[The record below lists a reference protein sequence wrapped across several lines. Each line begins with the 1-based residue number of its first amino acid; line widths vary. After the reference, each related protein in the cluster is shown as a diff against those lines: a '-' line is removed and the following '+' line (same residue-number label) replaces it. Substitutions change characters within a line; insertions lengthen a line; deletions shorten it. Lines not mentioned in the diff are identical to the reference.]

1 MINLPD
7 MQVAR
12 LRSRT
17 TPGTMTRIAYVV
29 FALGLIAPV
38 VVLAQQHVI
47 QPTDI
52 ANLKR
57 VEGLAISP
65 DGKLIAYGVETPVA
79 AGKHRDAHIWI
90 AATDGP
96 GSARPFVYSGGTDS
110 SPAWSPDGTH
120 LGFLSDR
127 ANPLV
132 ESDSSP
138 YHFVIAPGSER
149 KDIPAAHDAK
159 TGKDSGKGM
168 QLWWIALSGGE
179 AEPLTN
185 IPGGIR
191 AFKWS
196 PDGKNIAFI
205 RTDADTPQERDRK
218 EAKNDE
224 SVADRDYHYD
234 RLWIYDLAH
243 RQARLLTTTD
253 MNVDTADWS
262 PDGSAIVARV
272 SPTPRLDD
280 YWRVSK
286 VLLFDTKTGTI
297 AKTIEE
303 HSGYATPAFSKDG
316 RKVAFSRFTKR
327 GITDVH
333 IVRDLARGAEIKLE
347 DKLAGTIAEMH
358 WAVPS
363 NRLIVV
369 QYVKAH
375 SEVMDVDTDSFSV
388 SPLSGI
394 AVTSERFQVSGDGKS
409 LSFIGESPTVPG
421 EVYFWRDGHAER
433 LTTTNPQVE
442 QWSIGTQREISWE
455 NPNDHH
461 AVHGVVVLPPGY
473 QEGTKYKTIVHIHGG
488 PEEAWT
494 IGFNGN
500 WYNYA
505 TMLASHGYVV
515 LLPDPRGSE
524 GQGPDFTEADFQDWG
539 GGDFADVMAG
549 VDYLIA
555 KGITDPKQ
563 MAIGGWSFGGFMTA
577 WTVTHTD
584 RFKAAMV
591 GAGVTDLFSMA
602 TTTDISPSYE
612 QSYMGSLGAD
622 MAMYDRHSP
631 VRYLANCHT
640 PVLVLHGEAD
650 PRVPISQGEE
660 FYHGLRFL
668 GREAVMVRYPREP
681 HIFTEREHQI
691 DSLTRILDWYDAHL
705 GK

>member
-1 MINLPD
+1 MK
-7 MQVAR
+7 
-12 LRSRT
+12 
-17 TPGTMTRIAYVV
+17 TRVGYAVL
-29 FALGLIAPV
+29 ALGLLAPIAAV
-38 VVLAQQHVI
+38 AQKHI
-47 QPTDI
+47 IDPTDI
-52 ANLKR
+52 VNLKR
-57 VEGLAISP
+57 VEEPAISP
-65 DGKLIAYGVETPVA
+65 DGKLIAYTVDTPVA

-90 AATDGP
+90 AAMDNSGSP
-96 GSARPFVYSGGTDS
+96 RPFAYSGSAES
-110 SPAWSPDGTH
+110 SPSWSPDGMH
-120 LGFLSDR
+120 LAFLSDR
-127 ANPLV
+127 ANPLA

-138 YHFVIAPGSER
+138 YHFALAPGNER
-149 KDIPAAHDAK
+149 KDIPVEHDSK
-159 TGKDSGKGM
+159 GGKDADKGM
-168 QLWWIALSGGE
+168 QLWWIALNGGE

-196 PDGKNIAFI
+196 PDGKEIAFI
-205 RTDADTPQERDRK
+205 RTDVDTPQERDRK

-224 SVADRDYHYD
+224 AVVDRDYHYD
-234 RLWIYDLAH
+234 RLWIYDLALH
-243 RQARLLTTTD
+243 QARLLTATD

-262 PDGSAIVARV
+262 PEGSKIVARV

-286 VLLFDTKTGTI
+286 VLLLDSRTG
-297 AKTIEE
+297 AVAQTIEE

-316 RKVAFSRFTKR
+316 RKLAFSRFTKR

-333 IVRDLARGAEIKLE
+333 IVRDLASGAEIRLE
-347 DKLAGTIAEMH
+347 DKLAGTISEMH
-358 WAVPS
+358 WTLPA
-363 NRLIVV
+363 NRLIVAEF
-369 QYVKAH
+369 VKAH
-375 SEVMDVDTDSFSV
+375 TEVAEVDTAGFHV
-388 SPLSGI
+388 SPVVGVD
-394 AVTSERFQVSGDGKS
+394 VTSDGFQVSSDGKS
-409 LSFIGESPTVPG
+409 LSFLGESPSQPA
-421 EVYFWRDGHAER
+421 EVYAWRDGHAQK
-433 LTTTNPQVE
+433 LTSTNPQVE

-515 LLPDPRGSE
+515 LLPDPRGSD

-555 KGITDPKQ
+555 KGITDPKE
-563 MAIGGWSFGGFMTA
+563 MAIGGWSFGGFMTSWA
-577 WTVTHTD
+577 VTHTD

-602 TTTDISPSYE
+602 TTTDISPSYA
-612 QSYMGSLGAD
+612 QGYMGPLVAD

-650 PRVPISQGEE
+650 PRVRISQGEE

-668 GREAVMVRYPREP
+668 GRETVMVRYPREP
-681 HIFTEREHQI
+681 HIFREREHQI
-691 DSLTRILDWYDAHL
+691 DSLTRILGWYDAHL